1 MWLRVQSTA
10 AWLSDHELWPLAIS
24 VALATFTQRWAAWGL
39 GLIAALWLV
48 RWVGRG
54 HLTVR
59 TPLEW
64 PVILLLLTVPATF
77 YATTDARVTFT
88 CVSRLLAGLAL
99 VYGLA
104 NYVQRGAHVSL
115 VVLGLTSVGLALVVV
130 SPVTVGWFS
139 DAKSFLIP
147 SRVYAA
153 LPTLVG
159 DTIHP
164 NMMAGALVLLL
175 PFPLA
180 LLSLDSS
187 VPLPSVAGAVP
198 SFVVGL
204 LDTRWLRRLWG
215 AVTALLMLAVLLLTK
230 SRGGWIAGA
239 VVVFLFLVRRWR
251 YLLALIPVVA
261 LGVGLLAWRGDLTT
275 LLDGIST
282 GGAVSGWEGRV
293 EIWSRALYMIQ
304 DFPFTGIG
312 MGTFS
317 DVANVLYPF
326 FLAGPDAEVPHAHN
340 LFLQV
345 AVDLGI
351 PGLIAF
357 VSILLLSI
365 WCAIQGVGFYDR
377 RQDRAMSAVAWA
389 GLASLAGMLVHG
401 SVDATTWAI
410 GRGAFVP
417 WAVIGI
423 LIAINGRPAVGSPR
437 ARVYQLAG
445 WQGRDWL
452 RWAVVCAL
460 IVLLLGAGGYLAFR
474 VFQQA
479 GASPGH
485 SSLRLPIYPAA
496 QGVDVRSEAPPADAG
511 WVCSL
516 EIATFTTTHPITDVV
531 AFYTGAL
538 AEAGWETNI
547 EAGDATS
554 WGGIYTRDQGHSVCL
569 LNAFDIEGEVWASVV
584 CGDKTEPVDILSLSP
599 GD

>member
-1 MWLRVQSTA
+1 MWLRVKSAA
-10 AWLSDHELWPLAIS
+10 AWLSDYELWPLAFG

-39 GLIAALWLV
+39 GLVAALWLV

-64 PVILLLLTVPATF
+64 PVTLLLLTVPATF

-88 CVSRLLAGLAL
+88 CVSRMLAGLAL

-104 NYVQRGAHVSL
+104 NYVRRGAHVSL
-115 VVLGLTSVGLALVVV
+115 VILGLTGVGLALVLV

-198 SFVVGL
+198 PFAVRL

-215 AVTALLMLAVLLLTK
+215 AVMALLMLAVLLLTK

-239 VVVFLFLVRRWR
+239 VVIFLFLVRRWR
-251 YLLALIPVVA
+251 YFLALIPVMV
-261 LGVGLLAWRGDLTT
+261 LGVGLLAWRGDLTI

-282 GGAVSGWEGRV
+282 GGAVSGWEGRI

-317 DVANVLYPF
+317 DVANALYPF
-326 FLAGPDAEVPHAHN
+326 FLAGPDADVPHAHN

-345 AVDLGI
+345 AVDLGY

-365 WCAIQGVGFYDR
+365 WCAIQSVGFYDR

-417 WAVIGI
+417 WAVIGT
-423 LIAINGRPAVGSPR
+423 LIALNGRPAVGSPR
-437 ARVYQLAG
+437 ARTYQLAG
-445 WQGRDWL
+445 RQRRGWL
-452 RWAVVCAL
+452 RWVVVCAF
-460 IVLLLGAGGYLAFR
+460 IVTLLTAGGYLALR
-474 VFQQA
+474 TLHV
-479 GASPGH
+479 GVSPGH
-485 SSLRLPIYPAA
+485 PTLRLPIYPAA
-496 QGVDVRSEAPPADAG
+496 QGVDVRSEASPADAG
-511 WVCSL
+511 WVGSL
-516 EIATFTTTHPITDVV
+516 EIATFTTTHSITDVV

-538 AEAGWETNI
+538 AGAGWETNV

-554 WGGIYTRDQGHSVCL
+554 WGGIYTRNEGYSVCL
-569 LNAFDIEGEVWASVV
+569 LNVFDIEGEVWASIV
-584 CGDKTEPVDILSLSP
+584 CGDKAEPVDIPSLSH